1 MYCWNCWKKEII
13 VAAISFGSVGRNPI
27 AEGLDA
33 VAVPLK
39 WGHLHA
45 RI

>member
-27 AEGLDA
+27 AGLDA

-39 WGHLHA
+39 WGPLHA